1 MVRMRDVWQRQTRGH
16 GIGGVVWLLLILLPA
31 LGHAEQFTG
40 KVVGIS
46 DGDTLNVLREGKAVK
61 VRLYGIDTPERA
73 QAFGTRAQQFTSELA
88 FGNEVTVVVRDTDR
102 FGRVVG
108 EVRLPEPDG
117 RNLNQELVKAGMAW
131 WYKHYAPN
139 DTTLAQLEADARAAQ
154 RGLWAEAHPVP
165 PWAWRR
171 GERAPAQAEGPA
183 ASATPG
189 TPDPVGPVIGNRR
202 SKVYHWAGCPDYDK
216 VAAQNRVAFPSRADA
231 EQAGYRP
238 ARNCP

>member
-1 MVRMRDVWQRQTRGH
+1 MNLCGALGKQAPATEGERLMVRMRGVWQRQTRGH

-46 DGDTLNVLREGKAVK
+46 DGDTLNVLRAGKAVK
-61 VRLYGIDTPERA
+61 VRLHGIDTPERA

-102 FGRVVG
+102 YGRVVG

-131 WYKHYAPN
+131 WYKQYAPN

-171 GERAPAQAEGPA
+171 GDARAC
-183 ASATPG
+183 PG
-189 TPDPVGPVIGNRR
+189 GRARGVSHPRHPRPRR
-202 SKVYHWAGCPDYDK
+202 PRDRQS
-216 VAAQNRVAFPSRADA
+216 A
-231 EQAGYRP
+231 EQGVPLGRLSGL
-238 ARNCP
+238 